1 MSLQA
6 VKPRSLI
13 IGLALSLVLSV
24 GFGLWIQSMGRSGLS
39 SMVAERSATV
49 SLSALTEVV
58 EQVGLDGEA
67 LPAMVSRFVER
78 HDGVTV
84 ARVIRFQGIR
94 LMASTAPEDI
104 GEQAAPRKMAREEKP
119 LYDLGQN
126 LRAAVDTN
134 IQEQRAFKNEIDIL
148 KLPSGGLA
156 LAGPVEEGEK
166 VAGAVLTETT
176 PPQQQA
182 GGTNW
187 LQTLAVLLLPILLM
201 LGLLKVLGD
210 RPLVSLL
217 AAAVLVIAA
226 TALYGIW
233 GMEALHQE
241 RMAAEATIADEIT
254 RTQEGVETLLA
265 EQGLTVSPP
274 FDSAA
279 WDVDL
284 FRRPREL
291 ITAAGVD
298 EAAVAVREAADRRGY
313 INLMIPVAIASL
325 VLLGFVGLGGAAR
338 TGAAL
343 SRHRVAYFYV
353 LPAMAAMIILVFFPF
368 SYGILLSFTN
378 SNVYN
383 TDQPIGDIWIG
394 VQNFVDILTDFELVK
409 TTEDGRVFNY
419 SNFYWTLGFT
429 IIWTVTNVAVGVTV
443 GLFLA
448 LILNTRGLVLKP
460 IYRVLL
466 ILPWAIPNYI
476 TALIW
481 QGMYHSQFGV
491 INQVI
496 QMFGGEGLSWFDT
509 PFTSFIT
516 VLSTNGWLSFPFMM
530 VISLGALQSIP
541 ADLYEAAR
549 VDGATRWQQFRTI
562 TLPSLKP
569 ALVPAIIISVIWTF
583 NQFNVIYLVSQGEPG
598 GSTEILITEAYKI
611 AFEQYRYGY
620 AAAYS
625 VVIFIILLTYGIWQN
640 RVTGASEGV

>member
-1 MSLQA
+1 MTLQA
-6 VKPRSLI
+6 VKPRPLI
-13 IGLALSLVLSV
+13 IGLALALILSV
-24 GFGLWIQSMGRSGLS
+24 GFGLWIQSMGRSGIAT
-39 SMVAERSATV
+39 MVSERSAIV

-58 EQVGLDGEA
+58 EQIGLDSEELQSA
-67 LPAMVSRFVER
+67 VASYVER
-78 HDGVTV
+78 HDGVTL

-94 LMASTAPEDI
+94 LMASTAPEDT

-119 LYDLGQN
+119 LYDLGQT
-126 LRAAVDTN
+126 LRAAVETN
-134 IQEQRAFKNEIDIL
+134 IQEQRAFKNEIDL
-148 KLPSGGLA
+148 QKLPSGGMA
-156 LAGPVEEGEK
+156 LAGPVEEDDK
-166 VAGAVLTETT
+166 VVGAILIETT
-176 PPQQQA
+176 APA
-182 GGTNW
+182 REVARANW
-187 LQTLAVLLLPILLM
+187 LQALLIVLVPILILF
-201 LGLLKVLGD
+201 GLLKVIGD

-217 AAAVLVIAA
+217 VAAVLVVAA
-226 TALYGIW
+226 TALHGLW
-233 GMEALHQE
+233 GLEALHQE
-241 RMAAEATIADEIT
+241 RLAAEAVLADEIAKT
-254 RTQEGVETLLA
+254 DAGVEAILA
-265 EQGLTVSPP
+265 ERGLAVSAGQA
-274 FDSAA
+274 SAN
-279 WDVDL
+279 WDVDVY
-284 FRRPREL
+284 RQPRGL
-291 ITAAGVD
+291 ITASGVD
-298 EAAVAVREAADRRGY
+298 EQAVGEREAADRRGY
-313 INLMIPVAIASL
+313 INLMTPVGIAAL
-325 VLLGFVGLGGAAR
+325 VLLGFVGLGAAAR

-343 SRHRVAYFYV
+343 SKHRVAYFYV

-368 SYGILLSFTN
+368 SYGMLLSFTN

-394 VQNFVDILTDFELVK
+394 FQNFIDILTDFEIVK

-429 IIWTVTNVAVGVTV
+429 IIWTVANVAVGVSV

-625 VVIFIILLTYGIWQN
+625 VVIFIILLTYGVWQN

>member
-1 MSLQA
+1 MTHEA
-6 VKPRSLI
+6 VKPRRLV
-13 IGLALSLVLSV
+13 IGLALALVLAV
-24 GFGLWIQSMGRSGLS
+24 GFGLWIQARGRAGLS
-39 SMVAERSATV
+39 SMVAERSAIV
-49 SLSALTEVV
+49 SLRALTDVV
-58 EQVGLDGEA
+58 EQMGLESEDLQGA
-67 LPAMVSRFVER
+67 VERYVDR
-78 HDGVTV
+78 HDGVEV
-84 ARVIRFQGIR
+84 ARVVRFQGIR
-94 LMASTAPEDI
+94 MMASTAPDDT

-119 LYDLGQN
+119 LYDLGQT
-126 LRAAVDTN
+126 LRAAVETN
-134 IQEQRAFKNEIDIL
+134 IQEGRAFKAEIDL
-148 KLPSGGLA
+148 QKLPSGGLA
-156 LAGPVEEGEK
+156 LAGPVADGDK
-166 VAGAVLTETT
+166 IVGAVLIETA
-176 PPQQQA
+176 PPTWQA
-182 GGTNW
+182 AGVSW
-187 LQTLAVLLLPILLM
+187 LQALLALVVPILVLFGLLKVVGHRPLVAAGLAVLL
-201 LGLLKVLGD
+201 VLGVIYVHGI
-210 RPLVSLL
+210 LSLQ
-217 AAAVLVIAA
+217 
-226 TALYGIW
+226 
-233 GMEALHQE
+233 ELHEE
-241 RMAAEATIADEIT
+241 RLAAEARIAEESSLT
-254 RTQEGVETLLA
+254 KEGVETILA
-265 EQGLTVSPP
+265 EQGLTPSPP
-274 FDSAA
+274 LEPAN
-279 WDVDL
+279 WDADL
-284 FRRPREL
+284 FRQPRGL

-298 EAAVAVREAADRRGY
+298 EQAVAAREAGDRASY
-313 INLMIPVAIASL
+313 VKLMIPVAIAAL
-325 VLLGFVGLGGAAR
+325 VLLGFVGLGAAAR

-353 LPAMAAMIILVFFPF
+353 LPAMAAMILLVFFPF

-383 TDQPIGDIWIG
+383 TDQPISEIWIG
-394 VQNFVDILTDFELVK
+394 VENFIDILTDFELVK

-429 IIWTVTNVAVGVTV
+429 IIWTITNVAVGVSV

-448 LILNTRGLVLKP
+448 LILNTKGLFLKP

-509 PFTSFIT
+509 PFTAFIT

-541 ADLYEAAR
+541 GDLYEAAR

-583 NQFNVIYLVSQGEPG
+583 NQFNVIYLVSGGEPG

-625 VVIFIILLTYGIWQN
+625 VVIFVILLAYGIWQN

>member
-1 MSLQA
+1 MTLEA
-6 VKPRSLI
+6 VKPRRLAV
-13 IGLALSLVLSV
+13 GLALALLFAV
-24 GFGLWIQSMGRSGLS
+24 GFGLWLQSRSRAGLS
-39 SMVAERSATV
+39 AMVAERSALV
-49 SLSALTEVV
+49 SLNALTEIV
-58 EQVGLDGEA
+58 ERVGLEG
-67 LPAMVSRFVER
+67 VSLQDAVARYVEL
-78 HDGVTV
+78 HDGVAD
-84 ARVIRFQGIR
+84 ARVIRFQGIQM
-94 LMASTAPEDI
+94 MASTAPEDT
-104 GEQAAPRKMAREEKP
+104 GDQAAPRKMAREEKP
-119 LYDLGQN
+119 LYDLGQS
-126 LRAAVDTN
+126 LRAAVESN
-134 IQEQRAFKNEIDIL
+134 VQEGRAFKNEIDMQM
-148 KLPSGGLA
+148 LPAGGVA
-156 LAGPVEEGEK
+156 LAGPVADGDK
-166 VAGAVLTETT
+166 IVGAVLIEAV
-176 PPQQQA
+176 PSAYRVGRASWP
-182 GGTNW
+182 
-187 LQTLAVLLLPILLM
+187 LALLVLVVPILL
-201 LGLLKVLGD
+201 LLALVKVVGD
-210 RPLVSLL
+210 RPLLLLLL
-217 AAAVLVIAA
+217 AALLLLIAIFVH
-226 TALYGIW
+226 GIL
-233 GMEALHQE
+233 GLEALHEE
-241 RMAAEATIADEIT
+241 RMAAESQISRELTLTARGLETILA
-254 RTQEGVETLLA
+254 QEG
-265 EQGLTVSPP
+265 LTASPP
-274 FDSAA
+274 LEAA
-279 WDVDL
+279 NWDVDL
-284 FRRPREL
+284 FRRPL
-291 ITAAGVD
+291 GLVTQAGVD
-298 EAAVAVREAADRRGY
+298 EQAVAAREAGEWRRY
-313 INLMIPVAIASL
+313 LNLMIPVTVAAL
-325 VLLGFVGLGGAAR
+325 LLLGFVGLGAAGR

-353 LPAMAAMIILVFFPF
+353 MPAMVAMILLVFFPF

-383 TDQPIGDIWIG
+383 TDQPLGDIWIG
-394 VQNFVDILTDFELVK
+394 VENFVDILTDFELVK

-419 SNFYWTLGFT
+419 QNFYWTLGFT

-448 LILNTRGLVLKP
+448 LILNTKGLILKP

-481 QGMYHSQFGV
+481 QGMFHSQFGV

-496 QMFGGEGLSWFDT
+496 QMFGGEGLSWFDS
-509 PFTSFIT
+509 PFTAFIT

-549 VDGATRWQQFRTI
+549 VDGATRWQQFTTI

-640 RVTGASEGV
+640 QVTGASEGV

>member
-67 LPAMVSRFVER
+67 LQATVSRFVER

-134 IQEQRAFKNEIDIL
+134 IQEQRAFKNEIDIQ

-279 WDVDL
+279 WDVDP

>member
-6 VKPRSLI
+6 VKPRPLI
-13 IGLALSLVLSV
+13 IGLVLALVLSV
-24 GFGLWIQSMGRSGLS
+24 GFGLWIQSMGRAGLS
-39 SMVAERSATV
+39 SMVAERSALV

-67 LPAMVSRFVER
+67 LQPTVSRFVER
-78 HDGVTV
+78 HDGVTL

-94 LMASTAPEDI
+94 LMASTAAEDV

-119 LYDLGQN
+119 LYDLGQS

-134 IQEQRAFKNEIDIL
+134 IQEERAFKNEIDL
-148 KLPSGGLA
+148 QPLPSGGLA
-156 LAGPVEEGEK
+156 LAGPVEEGGK
-166 VAGAVLTETT
+166 VAGAVLIETT
-176 PPQQQA
+176 PPAQQA

-187 LQTLAVLLLPILLM
+187 PQTFAVLLLPIALM
-201 LGLLKVLGD
+201 VGLLKVLGD
-210 RPLVSLL
+210 RPLLSLL
-217 AAAVLVIAA
+217 AAAVLVIVA
-226 TALYGIW
+226 TTLYGLW
-233 GMEALHQE
+233 GMEAMHQE
-241 RMAAEATIADEIT
+241 RLAAEATIAEEIT
-254 RTQEGVETLLA
+254 KTEDGVETLLA
-265 EQGLTVSPP
+265 EQGLIVGAL
-274 FDSAA
+274 DSTA

-284 FRRPREL
+284 FRQPREL

-313 INLMIPVAIASL
+313 VNLIIPVGIAAL

-368 SYGILLSFTN
+368 SYGMLLSFTN

-394 VQNFVDILTDFELVK
+394 VQNFIDILTDFELVK

-429 IIWTVTNVAVGVTV
+429 IIWTITNVAVGVTV

-448 LILNTRGLVLKP
+448 LILNTKGLVLKP